1 MKKNLLLLSL
11 ALTMTMTSC
20 LEGEE
25 PNTVITANYACY
37 NNIEDMQN
45 TPGSYELKA
54 GTYVFTMDLTD
65 VNNLK
70 LDLAIRGNFGESGEV
85 NLTLN
90 DLEMKLANY
99 EYTFSAGSLTPEV
112 ADGIAGSHVITN
124 LKGTI
129 HPYVISDDSY
139 TSMRQILVYQIS
151 FVLDGR
157 YRVTAIDRN
166 PYIFSQNTTT
176 ISAGGNAYS
185 TKDTYYEVKFSDTN
199 KANVLIYNARFVENM
214 PLISFTLKDI
224 PVTLTSNGYI
234 LQIDEIIPVL
244 STSDTP
250 ATQYPISNF
259 KLQMS
264 GPDMS
269 LHFNCVPNGTSNY
282 SVTSTGS
289 VYPPVSNQ

>member
-1 MKKNLLLLSL
+1 
-11 ALTMTMTSC
+11 
-20 LEGEE
+20 
-25 PNTVITANYACY
+25 
-37 NNIEDMQN
+37 
-45 TPGSYELKA
+45 
-54 GTYVFTMDLTD
+54 
-65 VNNLK
+65 
-70 LDLAIRGNFGESGEV
+70 
-85 NLTLN
+85 
-90 DLEMKLANY
+90 
-99 EYTFSAGSLTPEV
+99 
-112 ADGIAGSHVITN
+112 
-124 LKGTI
+124 
-129 HPYVISDDSY
+129 
-139 TSMRQILVYQIS
+139 MRQILVYQIS

-166 PYIFSQNTTT
+166 PYIFSQRTMTTPT
-176 ISAGGNAYS
+176 EGNSYS
-185 TKDTYYEVKFSDTN
+185 TDETQYEVRFSDTN

>member
-1 MKKNLLLLSL
+1 MLTSRTVTPKKFIRSMALLCVRSVVPNPGIVTPIIPFRESPNLSNVC
-11 ALTMTMTSC
+11 T
-20 LEGEE
+20 
-25 PNTVITANYACY
+25 
-37 NNIEDMQN
+37 
-45 TPGSYELKA
+45 
-54 GTYVFTMDLTD
+54 
-65 VNNLK
+65 
-70 LDLAIRGNFGESGEV
+70 
-85 NLTLN
+85 
-90 DLEMKLANY
+90 
-99 EYTFSAGSLTPEV
+99 
-112 ADGIAGSHVITN
+112 H
-124 LKGTI
+124 
-129 HPYVISDDSY
+129 
-139 TSMRQILVYQIS
+139 
-151 FVLDGR
+151 
-157 YRVTAIDRN
+157 
-166 PYIFSQNTTT
+166 
-176 ISAGGNAYS
+176 
-185 TKDTYYEVKFSDTN
+185 TN